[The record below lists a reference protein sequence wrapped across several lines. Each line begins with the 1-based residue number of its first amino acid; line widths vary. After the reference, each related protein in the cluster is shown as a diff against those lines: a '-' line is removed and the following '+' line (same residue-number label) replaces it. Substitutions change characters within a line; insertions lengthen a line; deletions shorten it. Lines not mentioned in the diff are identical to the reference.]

1 METDV
6 QTRQG
11 PGAADAAPPRWQWL
25 GRERRPRA
33 GQPQHASQ
41 AFGLLKTLERTV
53 KEFQG

>member
-33 GQPQHASQ
+33 SQPQHASQ